1 MDKRPI
7 GIFDSG
13 VGGLTVL
20 REVEKLLP
28 KEDII
33 YFGDTAR
40 VPYGNKSRPTV
51 IKFTTQS
58 ILFLLRKKVK
68 MAIIACNTSSSLAL
82 DSLKNAF
89 SLPIMGVIESGVR
102 KALKSSSNNKI
113 AVIGTRST
121 IASRSYEKAIRKIN
135 KTIRIYAQSCP
146 LFVPLAEESLLHG
159 AIAKAAIGM
168 YLRKIKQAKPGVL
181 ILGCTHYPLL
191 KRPIADYLK
200 GTYIVDSARE
210 VALEAKALL
219 TSKGLLNSQGGSKEF
234 YVSDEPTGFVKLA
247 KLFLHRQIRKPKIVN
262 V

>member
-20 REVEKLLP
+20 KQVEELLP

-51 IKFTTQS
+51 IKFTTQC

-68 MAIIACNTSSSLAL
+68 MIIVACNTSSSLAL
-82 DSLKNAF
+82 ESLKAAF
-89 SLPIMGVIESGVR
+89 SLPIIGVIESGAR
-102 KALKSSSNNKI
+102 KALEVSTNNKI

-121 IASRSYEKAIRKIN
+121 ISSRSYEKAIRRKNKNIKI
-135 KTIRIYAQSCP
+135 YVQSCP
-146 LFVPLAEESLLHG
+146 LFVPLAEEGLLKDR
-159 AIAKAAIGM
+159 IADTAVKM
-168 YLRKIKQAKPGVL
+168 YLKKIKDKKPGVL
-181 ILGCTHYPLL
+181 ILGCTPSPLL
-191 KRPIADYLK
+191 KRPIAGYLN

-219 TSKGLLNSQGGSKEF
+219 EAEGRLNPQGGNKQF

-247 KLFLHRQIRKPKIVN
+247 RLFLHREISKPKVVN
-262 V
+262 